1 MRNFTILFALF
12 FNVVFA
18 FAQRGDS
25 SVVFNQKIEWSLF
38 KGVPDSDT
46 LGARISTSMY
56 LEISK
61 VNVWT
66 GAITFKACAIM
77 NPYYSWVKTGYANQY
92 TLQHEQ
98 THFNLTEICAR
109 GLQSE
114 LNNMK
119 LKSRRSP
126 NIESIFAKWQKKLGD
141 LQRQYDFD
149 TKGGNDNDAQK
160 TWNEKVIADLN

>member
-1 MRNFTILFALF
+1 
-12 FNVVFA
+12 
-18 FAQRGDS
+18 
-25 SVVFNQKIEWSLF
+25 
-38 KGVPDSDT
+38 
-46 LGARISTSMY
+46 
-56 LEISK
+56 
-61 VNVWT
+61 
-66 GAITFKACAIM
+66 M

-119 LKSRRSP
+119 LKSRQSP